1 MQKTLSSVYCIKKD
15 KIKIIQNWP
24 TIEKVK
30 NYKINKKKINI
41 SYIGNIGRMHEEINA
56 IDFIKKIKNID
67 IDFKIYTQSKKLD
80 KYKNNNLINKII
92 KNYYLD
98 NRKFVKYLNDSN
110 IQMIFQKKN
119 SLNYMMPSKLYN
131 ILLFKKP
138 ILYFLENGEDE
149 ISRLIKKYKI
159 GLRISKKNFNKIIFL
174 FSNTKFILNF
184 IKESKKGFKKLAP
197 VNLLRKKSINE
208 WNNII

>member
-1 MQKTLSSVYCIKKD
+1 
-15 KIKIIQNWP
+15 
-24 TIEKVK
+24 
-30 NYKINKKKINI
+30 
-41 SYIGNIGRMHEEINA
+41 
-56 IDFIKKIKNID
+56 
-67 IDFKIYTQSKKLD
+67 
-80 KYKNNNLINKII
+80 
-92 KNYYLD
+92 
-98 NRKFVKYLNDSN
+98 
-110 IQMIFQKKN
+110 
-119 SLNYMMPSKLYN
+119 MPSKLYN

-138 ILYFLENGEDE
+138 ILYFLEHGDDE

-184 IKESKKGFKKLAP
+184 IKESKNGFKKLAP